1 MMKKNF
7 ISPLVLL
14 IILTASVSAQISPG
28 KLVQAHQNLEGL
40 SNCSK
45 CHELGDKVLNSKCLA
60 CHKEINTLI
69 KANRGYHASTDVRGK
84 ECFKCHSDHN
94 GRTFEII
101 RFSQKSF
108 DHQKTTFNLEGKHK
122 ELKCDDCHQTKFIS
136 DKKSFA
142 LRKNTFLGLSNY
154 CKSCHADVHL
164 GALGSQCSNCHSTE
178 GFKPAKSF
186 DHNKTA
192 YQLNGKHSEVKCDK
206 CHKIEKRNGKDFQK
220 FKGIQFTSC
229 ENCHNDIHQG
239 KFGKDCQKCHV
250 TTGFGQ
256 IKSGQFDH
264 NKTNYKLI
272 GKHIEVKCN
281 SCHGSN
287 VTAKLKH
294 TLCLD
299 CHKDYHKGSFVKEG
313 KIKDCT
319 ECHTEKG
326 FTPSLFTIETHNQ
339 NKFQLIGSHL
349 AVPCKTCHF
358 KEVEKEWHFVQLGQR
373 CNDCHKNIHG
383 DEIKAKFIGNN
394 ECSNCHNTETWQK
407 INFDH
412 EKTEF
417 RLLGKHG
424 TAACST
430 CHEKK
435 KNNEEITIKFASVT
449 TLCEGCHRDVHVAQF
464 KVADKND
471 CERCH
476 TFDNWKPV
484 KFDHEKT
491 KFPLAGGHQAVACNA
506 CHKKVIDG
514 SVTFI
519 KFKLEEFKC
528 VDCHK

>member
-206 CHKIEKRNGKDFQK
+206 
-220 FKGIQFTSC
+220 
-229 ENCHNDIHQG
+229 
-239 KFGKDCQKCHV
+239 
-250 TTGFGQ
+250 
-256 IKSGQFDH
+256 
-264 NKTNYKLI
+264 
-272 GKHIEVKCN
+272 
-281 SCHGSN
+281 
-287 VTAKLKH
+287 
-294 TLCLD
+294 
-299 CHKDYHKGSFVKEG
+299 
-313 KIKDCT
+313 
-319 ECHTEKG
+319 
-326 FTPSLFTIETHNQ
+326 
-339 NKFQLIGSHL
+339 
-349 AVPCKTCHF
+349 
-358 KEVEKEWHFVQLGQR
+358 
-373 CNDCHKNIHG
+373 
-383 DEIKAKFIGNN
+383 
-394 ECSNCHNTETWQK
+394 
-407 INFDH
+407 
-412 EKTEF
+412 
-417 RLLGKHG
+417 
-424 TAACST
+424 
-430 CHEKK
+430 
-435 KNNEEITIKFASVT
+435 
-449 TLCEGCHRDVHVAQF
+449 
-464 KVADKND
+464 
-471 CERCH
+471 
-476 TFDNWKPV
+476 
-484 KFDHEKT
+484 
-491 KFPLAGGHQAVACNA
+491 
-506 CHKKVIDG
+506 
-514 SVTFI
+514 
-519 KFKLEEFKC
+519 
-528 VDCHK
+528 